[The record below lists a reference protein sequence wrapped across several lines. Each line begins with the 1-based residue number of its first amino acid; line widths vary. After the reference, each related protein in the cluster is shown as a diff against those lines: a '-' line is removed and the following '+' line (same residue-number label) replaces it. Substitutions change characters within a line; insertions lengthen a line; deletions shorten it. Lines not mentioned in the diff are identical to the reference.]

1 MRLRLL
7 PDDPN
12 LRWTPYAY
20 LVYAAFFVVVV
31 VLQKDWPA
39 WLYAA
44 HALGFVAFLVLY
56 FYGYWVQGP
65 RLVAVGLAIAGLGVA
80 FAPVNAGASSFF
92 IYGGAFLGELAPAR
106 RAVWW
111 LAGLTTFI
119 AAYAWL
125 ADLAPWVWAPALVF
139 TPMVGGLNLHHAEIR
154 RRDSRL
160 RLAQDEVQR
169 LATVAERDR
178 IARDLHDLLGHS
190 LSVIVLKAELASRL
204 AERDPARAVE
214 EIRDVE
220 RVSREALAEVRKA
233 VRGYRNS
240 GFRDELAR
248 AREALDAA
256 GVALD
261 ADVARVQLPPVEDHA
276 LALVLREA
284 VTNVV
289 RHARASRCRVSL
301 GASTGG
307 VSLAVEDDGVGVRA
321 PSGHGVDGM
330 RERVVALGGT
340 FALTAAAAG
349 AMGAARGTRVA
360 VTVPLDLARPHAAT
374 AS

>member
-12 LRWTPYAY
+12 LRWTPYEY
-20 LVYAAFFVVVV
+20 LVYMAYFVVVA
-31 VLQKDWPA
+31 VLQRGWPG

-44 HALGFVAFLVLY
+44 HAAGIAAFLVLY
-56 FYGYWVQGP
+56 FRGHWVQGP
-65 RLVAVGLAIAGLGVA
+65 QLVAVSLAIAGLGVA
-80 FAPVNAGASSFF
+80 FAPVNAGASCFF
-92 IYGGAFLGELAPAR
+92 IYSGAFLGELAPAR
-106 RAVWW
+106 RAAWW
-111 LAGLTTFI
+111 LAGLTAFV
-119 AAYAWL
+119 ALYAWV
-125 ADLAPWVWAPALVF
+125 AGLAPWVWAPALLF
-139 TPMVGGLNLHHAEIR
+139 TPMIGGLNLHYAEIR

-204 AERDPARAVE
+204 ADRDPARAIE

-248 AREALDAA
+248 AREVLEAA
-256 GVALD
+256 GVALE
-261 ADVARVQLPPVEDHA
+261 ADVAREQLPPVEDHA

-284 VTNVV
+284 VTNII
-289 RHARASRCRVSL
+289 RHARASRCHV
-301 GASTGG
+301 T
-307 VSLAVEDDGVGVRA
+307 LAPEGRGLALSVEDDGMGTRGSAGEGVA
-321 PSGHGVDGM
+321 GM
-330 RERVVALGGT
+330 RARVEQLGGT
-340 FALTAAAAG
+340 FAITAGKG
-349 AMGAARGTRVA
+349 AQQGGRGTRVA
-360 VTVPLDLARPHAAT
+360 ATVPVDLARSHGGAA
-374 AS
+374 S

>member
-1 MRLRLL
+1 MRVRLL

-20 LVYAAFFVVVV
+20 LVYVAFFVI
-31 VLQKDWPA
+31 VLFIRSWPA
-39 WLYAA
+39 WLWVAHGAGLAA
-44 HALGFVAFLVLY
+44 FFVLY
-56 FYGYWVQGP
+56 FYGYWVQGA
-65 RLVAVGLAIAGLGVA
+65 RLVAVGLAIAALGVA

-92 IYGGAFLGELAPAR
+92 IYGGAFLGEVSPAR
-106 RAVWW
+106 RAAWW
-111 LAGLTTFI
+111 VGGLTVFV
-119 AAYAWL
+119 AVYAWAASL
-125 ADLAPWVWAPALVF
+125 PPWVWAPALVF
-139 TPMVGGLNLHHAEIR
+139 TPMVGGLNIHHAEIR
-154 RRDSRL
+154 RRDARL

-204 AERDPARAVE
+204 AEHHPARAIE

-256 GVALD
+256 GVALE
-261 ADVARVQLPPVEDHA
+261 ADVAPVPLPPVEDHT

-284 VTNVV
+284 VTNIV
-289 RHARASRCRVSL
+289 RHAGASRCAVALSVT
-301 GASTGG
+301 AGG
-307 VSLAVEDDGVGVRA
+307 IALVIEDDGVGARA
-321 PSGHGVDGM
+321 PSGEGIAGM
-330 RERVVALGGT
+330 RARVQQLGGAVT
-340 FALTAAAAG
+340 VGASTAGRLAR
-349 AMGAARGTRVA
+349 ARGTRVE
-360 VTVPLDLARPHAAT
+360 VKVPIGLARGLGAT